1 MNYFVYFSEEGVP
14 KTGLTLTWEYLKD
27 DGGTNTTNNPSFTE
41 VGGGWYKFNII
52 YGDNAGPWKTT
63 GDVHKKDLVGVI
75 DGGSA
80 LADAD
85 RYKPVVI
92 TLRGLGL
99 AFMSHKGVQDKATGD
114 ITIYAADG
122 STPELKFKMTDTDA
136 SETREFV
143 AAD

>member
-1 MNYFVYFSEEGVP
+1 MNYLVYFSEEGVP
-14 KTGLTLTWEYLKD
+14 KTGLTPTWFGLKD
-27 DGGTNTTNNPSFTE
+27 DAGNNTSNNPSFTE
-41 VGGGWYKFNII
+41 IGCGFYKFNIV

-85 RYKPVVI
+85 RYKPVCI
-92 TLRGLGL
+92 TKRGLSLVFL
-99 AFMSHKGVQDKATGD
+99 AHKGVQDKATGD

-122 STPELKFKMTDTDA
+122 STPELKFMMTDTAA
-136 SETREFV
+136 SQTREFV